1 MHTILRDFL
10 LSFCPAKVRQAWRPS
25 SQLTVLRA
33 AMWGGLAQFLLTAFI
48 LIVQVKDFFILRL
61 QQAAPHMGGVNST
74 GEAVVTVLV
83 VLEFF
88 FHPLSV
94 FLLYVTLEGAVRFI
108 GSLITAEIVPSLL
121 VLLLFKLSDSTS
133 GLVRRQRQDAAVAD
147 AVEHLPDRRIRLPQP
162 RQSPTVTPASPL
174 ALTVDGLRWN
184 AKNMLNRPVRTYMFF
199 GLRRWGRFCA
209 AIRRMTLP
217 AH

>member
-33 AMWGGLAQFLLTAFI
+33 AMLSGSAQFLLTALVLIAQFKHHFI
-48 LIVQVKDFFILRL
+48 ARS
-61 QQAAPHMGGVNST
+61 QQISQHMGGVNST

-88 FHPLSV
+88 FRPLSV
-94 FLLYVTLEGAVRFI
+94 FLLYLALEGAVRFI

-133 GLVRRQRQDAAVAD
+133 GLVSRQRQDAVVAD
-147 AVEHLPDRRIRLPQP
+147 AVEHLPDRRIRIASATPKP
-162 RQSPTVTPASPL
+162 DCNSSVTI
-174 ALTVDGLRWN
+174 GIN
-184 AKNMLNRPVRTYMFF
+184 
-199 GLRRWGRFCA
+199 G
-209 AIRRMTLP
+209 
-217 AH
+217 